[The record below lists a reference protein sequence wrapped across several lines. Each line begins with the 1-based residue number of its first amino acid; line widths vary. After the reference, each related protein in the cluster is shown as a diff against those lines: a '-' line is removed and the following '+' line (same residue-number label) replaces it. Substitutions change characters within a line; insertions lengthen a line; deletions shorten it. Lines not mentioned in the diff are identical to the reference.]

1 MFQPLPLHTE
11 SLFGTAFIRYN
22 RLSWS
27 VPLLAQLVAA
37 LRLPHL
43 GKVLH
48 ACEGQG
54 PLCSLQVACPV
65 LFYLLVTA
73 AISFRKGS
81 ACGLDTFFLIKMS
94 VGLTFEP

>member
-11 SLFGTAFIRYN
+11 SLFGTAFIRDS

-27 VPLLAQLVAA
+27 IPLLAQLVAA
-37 LRLPHL
+37 LRFPHL
-43 GKVLH
+43 GIVLH
-48 ACEGQG
+48 ACEWHG
-54 PLCSLQVACPV
+54 PLSSVKVACSL
-65 LFYLLVTA
+65 LFYLLVIA

-94 VGLTFEP
+94 VGLTFVP